1 MHNTKTKNQIP
12 MGIRKE
18 TSQKRKENKNN
29 MAKYETMTIPEF
41 VEEPNTKNEWSDFEE
56 MADPFDSKNGEL
68 VEKKVKIGKQTLA
81 KIKKIN
87 LALGNGILS

>member
-29 MAKYETMTIPEF
+29 MANIETLNLTEKGIMAYEEL
-41 VEEPNTKNEWSDFEE
+41 
-56 MADPFDSKNGEL
+56 DPYSTESGEL
-68 VEKKVKIGKQTLA
+68 VDKTKAKIGKQTLA

>member
-1 MHNTKTKNQIP
+1 
-12 MGIRKE
+12 
-18 TSQKRKENKNN
+18 

-68 VEKKVKIGKQTLA
+68 VKKKDVKNIGQKTLKQ
-81 KIKKIN
+81 IKMLNKV
-87 LALGNGILS
+87 LGNGILS